1 MRATDTFEN
10 VIGKVHRMS
19 QDYYDETYCC
29 SGHGIQWF

>member
-19 QDYYDETYCC
+19 QDHYDESIADPGY
-29 SGHGIQWF
+29 GIQQF